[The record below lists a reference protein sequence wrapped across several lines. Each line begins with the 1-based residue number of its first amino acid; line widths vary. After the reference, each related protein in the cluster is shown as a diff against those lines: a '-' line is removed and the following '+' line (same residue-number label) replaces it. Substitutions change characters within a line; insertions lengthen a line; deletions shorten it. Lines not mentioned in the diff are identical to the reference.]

1 MTDSYPILSYLDCL
15 PARRPAGRPAAASL
29 VPFRHN
35 KNISSQTSSQPETTT
50 KETMF
55 NSLKTIFYYA
65 PSELSG
71 DFIHALQR
79 LGADRGLGLAEQPR
93 RESAATVQPPP
104 RHLPPPGVPL
114 R

>member
-1 MTDSYPILSYLDCL
+1 MTDSYPILSRLS
-15 PARRPAGRPAAASL
+15 RSPAGRLPLLLFHSDTTRIL
-29 VPFRHN
+29 VLSQKPQQ
-35 KNISSQTSSQPETTT
+35 KNTGP
-50 KETMF
+50 ETMF

-79 LGADRGLGLAEQPR
+79 LGADRGLGLDEQPR